1 MSNHLKG
8 IPTLLATYTPSS
20 VSDVQVST
28 NIDSTYDEYMFVFT
42 DMQPSVNGANFIM
55 QMDASGQTGF
65 NEQIV
70 GSSIR
75 ARLFEG
81 NSGGEVTYQ
90 TSYDIVGTG
99 NIYLTGE
106 IGGGADECMAG
117 FIHYYHLPSSTA
129 VVQYTSRF
137 SIYGYSDS
145 SEEWVS
151 GGYTSATNAAI
162 TKLYF
167 AFSSGNMT
175 GTIQHFG
182 IE

>member
-1 MSNHLKG
+1 MSNHFKG
-8 IPTLLATYTPSS
+8 IPTLLATYTPSN
-20 VSDVQVST
+20 VANLTIET

-42 DMQPSVNGANFIM
+42 DMQPVTNGANFIM
-55 QMDASGQTGF
+55 QFNATGQSGA
-65 NEQIV
+65 NEEIC

-81 NSGGEVTYQ
+81 NSGAEVTYQ
-90 TSYDIVGTG
+90 TSYDMVGTG

-106 IGGGADECMAG
+106 IGSGADECMAG
-117 FIHYYHLPSSTA
+117 FIHFYHLPSSTA
-129 VVQYTSRF
+129 VFQYTSRL

-145 SEEWVS
+145 SEEWVA

-162 TKLYF
+162 ELIYF
-167 AFSSGNMT
+167 GFSSGNMN

-182 IE
+182 IA